1 MTNLLYNS
9 TRTFSALARTDGF
22 SESDHSYAWTFSDG
36 DSGTGKNVVKTL
48 SNLGALTASVEATNT
63 LTKRKATDSAIYN
76 VVTPA
81 WSSIDVNIPEKME
94 YILAETLND
103 GRVLLF
109 GGEWVS
115 AGSQMSYIFD
125 GVTFTATEPLVHK
138 RSGSY
143 KGPFSVVLND
153 GRVMVVGSVSGGL
166 PGEASAE
173 IFNPADNTWSLAAP
187 PPFAYG
193 ISTAVT
199 KLSDGRVFAPDR
211 RTGGPWRSG
220 IYDPTNDSWFTTS
233 VQPWQGEAA
242 FNIDNDRLLVFS
254 PSRSQAMIYT
264 ISTDSWT
271 SGTDVGA
278 LFLDGTRPIRIGNKI
293 YYDNSSNR
301 TIVEFDLPTLTF
313 ALKTTVS
320 PYSFLN
326 TKPIALGNNY
336 IMYVGLKRNVSSY
349 GSFIYS
355 ILEDAFYGFYDFDY
369 PSGLGEVGAGTHPA
383 FLNGLPFFCTTYGS
397 VAPYTKPQ
405 SFSVGSL
412 G

>member
-36 DSGTGKNVVKTL
+36 DSGTGKDVAKTL
-48 SNLGALTASVEATNT
+48 SNLGSLTASVEATNT
-63 LTKRKATDSAIYN
+63 LTKRKATASAIYN

-94 YILAETLND
+94 FIFAETLND

-109 GGEWVS
+109 GGEGPL

-125 GVTFTATEPLVHK
+125 GVTFTATGPLVHK
-138 RSGSY
+138 RSGER

-153 GRVMVVGSVSGGL
+153 GRVMVVGSVYGGL
-166 PGEASAE
+166 PGKASAE
-173 IFNPADNTWSLAAP
+173 IFNPADNTWSLAAT
-187 PPFAYG
+187 PPFEYG
-193 ISTAVT
+193 VSTAIT
-199 KLSDGRVFAPDR
+199 KLPDGRVFASDS
-211 RTGGPWRSG
+211 RSG
-220 IYDPTNDSWFTTS
+220 VSYRSSIYDPTNDSWFTAS

-254 PSRSQAMIYT
+254 PGRSQAMIYT

-271 SGTDVGA
+271 SGTGIGA
-278 LFLDGTRPIRIGNKI
+278 TITASTRPIRIGNKI
-293 YYDNSSNR
+293 YYHNGSS
-301 TIVEFDLPTLTF
+301 IVEFDLLTLTF
-313 ALKTTVS
+313 ALKTATVS
-320 PYSFLN
+320 PYSFSN

-336 IMYVGLKRNVSSY
+336 IMYVGLKRSVSSY

-355 ILEDAFYGFYDFDY
+355 ILEDAFYGFYGFDY
-369 PSGLGEVGAGTHPA
+369 PPNLGEVGAGTHPA

-405 SFSVGSL
+405 LFSVGSL

>member
-94 YILAETLND
+94 FIFAETLND

-109 GGEWVS
+109 GGEGAL

-125 GVTFTATEPLVHK
+125 GVTFTSTEPLVHK
-138 RSGSY
+138 RSGSR
-143 KGPFSVVLND
+143 KGPFSVVLDD
-153 GRVMVVGSVSGGL
+153 GRVMVVGSVYGGL

-193 ISTAVT
+193 ISVTLT
-199 KLSDGRVFAPDR
+199 KLPDGRVFASDSR
-211 RTGGPWRSG
+211 IGASYRSS
-220 IYDPTNDSWFTTS
+220 IYDPTNDSWFTAS
-233 VQPWQGEAA
+233 VQPWQGQAA

-278 LFLDGTRPIRIGNKI
+278 VIDSGTRPIRTGNKI
-293 YYDNSSNR
+293 YYDNGSSR
-301 TIVEFDLPTLTF
+301 IVEFDLLTLTF

-320 PYSFLN
+320 PYSFSN

-336 IMYVGLKRNVSSY
+336 IMYVGLKRSNSSY

-369 PSGLGEVGAGTHPA
+369 PSGLGEVGATTWPA

-405 SFSVGSL
+405 LFSVGSL

>member
-1 MTNLLYNS
+1 MTNLLHNS

-36 DSGTGKNVVKTL
+36 GSGTGKDVVKTL

-109 GGEWVS
+109 GGEV
-115 AGSQMSYIFD
+115 ALTGSQMSYIFD
-125 GVTFTATEPLVHK
+125 GVTFTATEPLIHK
-138 RSGSY
+138 RSGER

-153 GRVMVVGSVSGGL
+153 GRVMVVGSVYGGL
-166 PGEASAE
+166 PGQASAE
-173 IFNPADNTWSLAAP
+173 IFNPANNTWSLAAP

-193 ISTAVT
+193 VLTSVT
-199 KLSDGRVFAPDR
+199 KLPDGRVFVSDSR
-211 RTGGPWRSG
+211 SGVSYRSG
-220 IYDPTNDSWFTTS
+220 IYDPTNNSWFTAS

-278 LFLDGTRPIRIGNKI
+278 IIYADTIPIRIGNKI
-293 YYDNSSNR
+293 YYANGSR
-301 TIVEFDLPTLTF
+301 IVEFDLLTLTF

-326 TKPIALGNNY
+326 TKPIALGDNY
-336 IMYVGLKRNVSSY
+336 IMYVGLKRSNSSY

-369 PSGLGEVGAGTHPA
+369 PAGLGEVGTGTHPA

-405 SFSVGSL
+405 LFSVGSF

>member
-1 MTNLLYNS
+1 MTNLLHNS

-109 GGEWVS
+109 GGGGATV
-115 AGSQMSYIFD
+115 GSQMSYIFD
-125 GVTFTATEPLVHK
+125 GATFTATEPLVHK
-138 RSGSY
+138 RSGAY

-153 GRVMVVGSVSGGL
+153 GRVMVVGSVYGGL

-173 IFNPADNTWSLAAP
+173 IFDPANNTWSLAAT

-199 KLSDGRVFAPDR
+199 KLSDGRVFASDSR
-211 RTGGPWRSG
+211 SIGPYRSS
-220 IYDPTNDSWFTTS
+220 IYDPTDNSWFTTS

-254 PSRSQAMIYT
+254 PGRSQAMIYT

-271 SGTDVGA
+271 SGTDIGA
-278 LFLDGTRPIRIGNKI
+278 TITTGTRPIRIGNKI
-293 YYDNSSNR
+293 YYHNGSR
-301 TIVEFDLPTLTF
+301 IVGFDLLTLTF

-320 PYSFLN
+320 PYSFIN
-326 TKPIALGNNY
+326 TKPIALGDNY
-336 IMYVGLKRNVSSY
+336 IMYVGLKRSNSSY

-369 PSGLGEVGAGTHPA
+369 PSGLGEVGATTWPA
-383 FLNGLPFFCTTYGS
+383 FLNGLPLFCTTFGS

-405 SFSVGSL
+405 LFSVGSF